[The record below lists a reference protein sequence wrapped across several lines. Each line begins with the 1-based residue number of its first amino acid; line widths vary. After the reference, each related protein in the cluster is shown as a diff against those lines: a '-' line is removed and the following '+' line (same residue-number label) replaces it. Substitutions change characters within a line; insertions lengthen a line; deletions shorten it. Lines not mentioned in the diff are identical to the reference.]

1 MKKKKTPKSAYKH
14 ESHRDFYKLHIDAK
28 PSARTERS
36 EACSKPHV
44 EAAAHGGT
52 HGPVRKQR
60 SKAWIFIWDKV
71 QFVLVSVIV
80 FAAIYIVLNWQALKL
95 IAVHYWDVWHGFESP
110 LEDLVASK
118 QAPPETLLSS
128 ASQSKE
134 HFAALIPQ
142 LNIEVF
148 PVDTRIIIPRINQN
162 VPVIG
167 VKNENLIARRWDQLE
182 ADIQKSLRNGV
193 VHYPGTALP
202 GDNGNVVITGHS
214 SYYAWDQGRFKD
226 VFALLHDVRMGD
238 KVVVYFNQKK
248 FVYEVDNIKTVAPK
262 DVDVL
267 ARTKKEQLTL
277 ITCTPIGTNLKR
289 LVVTAKLVEKS

>member
-1 MKKKKTPKSAYKH
+1 MKKKTERTHKH
-14 ESHRDFYKLHIDAK
+14 ESRGDFCRLHIDVK
-28 PSARTERS
+28 PS
-36 EACSKPHV
+36 
-44 EAAAHGGT
+44 
-52 HGPVRKQR
+52 VRKQR
-60 SKAWIFIWDKV
+60 SKAWAFVWDKV
-71 QFVLVSVIV
+71 QFVLVSVVV
-80 FAAIYIVLNWQALKL
+80 FAAIYIVLNWQALRL
-95 IAVHYWDVWHGFESP
+95 IAVHYWNVWQGFESP
-110 LEDLVASK
+110 LEDLVAEK

-128 ASQSKE
+128 AQQFKE
-134 HFAALIPQ
+134 RFAASIPL

-148 PVDTRIIIPRINQN
+148 PTDTRIIIPRINQN
-162 VPVIG
+162 VPVVG

-182 ADIQKSLRNGV
+182 SDIQKSLRNGV

-248 FVYEVDNIKTVAPK
+248 FVYEVDNIKTVPPK